1 MPTVY
6 VSVVGRFA
14 TLQQTASMS
23 CFPMATV
30 KYRSRYFF
38 LRGNLYKAMGRFL
51 VAHFDYAEAIKQSKT
66 RKTAVDPDYFCARGV
81 CFRKMGSLKEA
92 LDDLNNAIHLKSDNG
107 VYYFQRGLVHFQG
120 GDYAASERD
129 FGSAI
134 RLDSQTYRSFFN
146 RANCRRKLGNASG
159 AVEDLREASQVDPTA
174 PAAHN
179 ALGLALC
186 EQGDYFGALQSI
198 SLACTNAPSN
208 STYLANRGLVHYHLG
223 NLGEALAD
231 YNAALQMQEGQQ
243 PDSTLLFHRGN
254 ALLAAGKGRDAL
266 ADLTMAAHLTLQGI
280 RSRGA
285 AAASGGAGGHADSR
299 STLGGRAGRRGA
311 PRGGRSGLFLH
322 SGGPSATSL
331 ASTSAG
337 STGEGNFAGFT
348 VDDLP
353 VLEGGQNRAAA
364 VADKI
369 VFGDGGVHDPVRA
382 GEGQVSAAVTAG
394 LGLSAFAQVS
404 PPPLQPAPVSS
415 PAAAADS
422 HSAPD
427 DAGKPASADDSDAR
441 RAAMVQAKFAMKDR
455 NGLTLQVGLP
465 AVQDISVNAG
475 EEASAGTGGATA
487 VSRWGSLGQQGGSVT
502 PRQRSAASHAGSA
515 WDDDVDDLPRVLP
528 TEEDIDLIKRT
539 GEIVVQPSEFRGAAS
554 GEESGTGG
562 GGRTLDGAGMSGVTS
577 LALVTCRQQHSL
589 GLAFQSLRKYEAAL
603 EHFQLALAL
612 WAGHA
617 PSRYH
622 SSLML
627 HALGDHDQ
635 AEGELGI
642 LLYREPDSQRVLEA
656 RGLARQAMG
665 HHSAAVADFSQALE
679 IEERGETYYHRAVSH
694 LASKPEPNVQ
704 AALRDLKSARK
715 TGFKRGEVYD
725 KCATAFLL
733 QGDVPSAIAAYTAA
747 LELDPTNLSYLAR
760 RSQCHRELGDAA
772 EAEKDLT
779 VALAMPHADASLLYL
794 RGLARYD
801 QDHFDESVEDLEG
814 ALHSGVDPSTLPDVY
829 YSIGLAHANSDRH
842 REAEAA
848 FSAALGVQPPPPRSL
863 QLLYVHERAK
873 SRQMIGWHHEAV
885 EDFSTVIAL
894 NGGNAHAY
902 FRRAFSQKA
911 LGRYETAAEDFETA
925 RMLQPTNPHLMVN
938 YSTLH
943 EVETIIL
950 CAAGE
955 EPAFDNERFPTASVS
970 EHAPQDGEV
979 FGPPGGSRRHSHALD
994 EEGVATMRD
1003 KIVRQAAL
1011 RAGGRGDTPGGLSQG
1026 ARFAVGEHK

>member
-1 MPTVY
+1 
-6 VSVVGRFA
+6 
-14 TLQQTASMS
+14 
-23 CFPMATV
+23 
-30 KYRSRYFF
+30 
-38 LRGNLYKAMGRFL
+38 MGRYL

-66 RKTAVDPDYFCARGV
+66 RKAAVDPDYYCARGV

-107 VYYFQRGLVHFQG
+107 VYYFQRGLVHFQA
-120 GDYAASERD
+120 GDYAAAERD
-129 FGSAI
+129 FGAAV
-134 RLDSQTYRSFFN
+134 RLDSQTYRSYFN
-146 RANCRRKLGNASG
+146 RANCRRKLGNAQG
-159 AVEDLREASQVDPTA
+159 AISDLREATQVDPTA

-186 EQGDYFGALQSI
+186 EQGDYYGALQSI
-198 SLACTNAPSN
+198 GLACTNAPTN
-208 STYLANRGLVHYHLG
+208 TTYLANRGLVHYHLG

-231 YNAALQMQEGQQ
+231 YNAAIQMMEGQQ

-280 RSRGA
+280 RAKAGESAASQGGSRASLGRDA
-285 AAASGGAGGHADSR
+285 RHGRRSGGAF
-299 STLGGRAGRRGA
+299 GA
-311 PRGGRSGLFLH
+311 RSGTSLR
-322 SGGPSATSL
+322 SGGASA
-331 ASTSAG
+331 ASFASSAIAGPAEG
-337 STGEGNFAGFT
+337 SGEYT

-353 VLEGGQNRAAA
+353 VLEGGRSRAAA

-369 VFGDGGVHDPVRA
+369 VFGDGGAHDPVRA
-382 GEGQVSAAVTAG
+382 AEGQVSAAVTAG
-394 LGLSAFAQVS
+394 LGLSAFAQVEPPQLQ
-404 PPPLQPAPVSS
+404 PPPPSPTAASTAAGQHGGGDSSSTAAPVS
-415 PAAAADS
+415 
-422 HSAPD
+422 
-427 DAGKPASADDSDAR
+427 DADAR
-441 RAAMVQAKFAMKDR
+441 RSAMVQAKFAMKDR

-465 AVQDISVNAG
+465 PVADISVNAG
-475 EEASAGTGGATA
+475 EEATDTGGATA
-487 VSRWGSLGQQGGSVT
+487 ISRWGSVGHHGSST
-502 PRQRSAASHAGSA
+502 PRSRRGPAAAGSSSA

-539 GEIVVQPSEFRGAAS
+539 GEIVVHPSEFESSAAD
-554 GEESGTGG
+554 EEGG
-562 GGRTLDGAGMSGVTS
+562 GAGGLGGGGMSGVTS

-622 SSLML
+622 ASLML

-642 LLYREPDSQRVLEA
+642 LLYKEPDSQRVLEA

-665 HHSAAVADFSQALE
+665 HHAAAIADLTEALS

-694 LASKPEPNVQ
+694 LASKPEPDVE

-733 QGDVPSAIAAYTAA
+733 QGDVHSAIAAYSAA
-747 LELDPTNLSYLAR
+747 LEVDPTNLSYLAR

-801 QDHFDESVEDLEG
+801 QDHFDESVEDLEA
-814 ALHSGVDPSTLPDVY
+814 ALHAGVDPSTLPDVY

-848 FSAALGVQPPPPRSL
+848 FSAALGVSPPPPRSL

-873 SRQMIGWHHEAV
+873 SRQMIGWHQEAV
-885 EDFSTVIAL
+885 QDFTTVIAL

-911 LGRYETAAEDFETA
+911 LGKHEAAAEDFETA
-925 RMLQPTNPHLMVN
+925 RMLQPTNPHLVVN

-955 EPAFDNERFPTASVS
+955 EPAFDNDRFPTASVAGGDAEQES
-970 EHAPQDGEV
+970 EV
-979 FGPPGGSRRHSHALD
+979 YGPPGGRRRHTHALD

-1011 RAGGRGDTPGGLSQG
+1011 RAGGRGNTPGASRLG
-1026 ARFAVGEHK
+1026 ARFDVSEHK

>member
-1 MPTVY
+1 
-6 VSVVGRFA
+6 
-14 TLQQTASMS
+14 
-23 CFPMATV
+23 
-30 KYRSRYFF
+30 
-38 LRGNLYKAMGRFL
+38 MGRYL

-66 RKTAVDPDYFCARGV
+66 RKTAVDPDYYCARGV

-107 VYYFQRGLVHFQG
+107 VYYFQRGLIHFQG
-120 GDYAASERD
+120 GDYAAAERD

-134 RLDSQTYRSFFN
+134 RFDSQTYRSYFN
-146 RANCRRKLGNASG
+146 RANCRRKLGNAVG

-208 STYLANRGLVHYHLG
+208 ATYLANRGLVHYHLG

-231 YNAALQMQEGQQ
+231 YNAALAMQESQS

-280 RSRGA
+280 RARGA
-285 AAASGGAGGHADSR
+285 ALGGGGARHADSR
-299 STLGGRAGRRGA
+299 STLGGRAGRRAGA
-311 PRGGRSGLFLH
+311 RGSRSGLSLH
-322 SGGPSATSL
+322 SGSASAATF
-331 ASTSAG
+331 ASDTP
-337 STGEGNFAGFT
+337 TGGEQFVGYT

-364 VADKI
+364 TADKI
-369 VFGDGGVHDPVRA
+369 VHGDGGAHDPVRSA
-382 GEGQVSAAVTAG
+382 EGQVPAAVTAG
-394 LGLSAFAQVS
+394 LGLSAFAQVD
-404 PPPLQPAPVSS
+404 PPQLQPAPPS
-415 PAAAADS
+415 PSAASAAAGFGRGVESDRVPS
-422 HSAPD
+422 GGD
-427 DAGKPASADDSDAR
+427 TDAR
-441 RAAMVQAKFAMKDR
+441 RAAMVHAKAAMKDR

-465 AVQDISVNAG
+465 AVADISVNAG
-475 EEASAGTGGATA
+475 EEASTSTGGAAA
-487 VSRWGSLGQQGGSVT
+487 VSRWGALGRQGGGAT
-502 PRQRSAASHAGSA
+502 PRMGGAAAAPSAA

-539 GEIVVQPSEFRGAAS
+539 GEIVVQPSEFGNTDEGPGGERG
-554 GEESGTGG
+554 GLGG
-562 GGRTLDGAGMSGVTS
+562 GGMAGVTS

-622 SSLML
+622 CSLML

-642 LLYREPDSQRVLEA
+642 LLYREPESQRVLEA

-665 HHSAAVADFSQALE
+665 HHAAAVDDFSQALE

-694 LASKPEPNVQ
+694 LASKPQPNVQ

-760 RSQCHRELGDAA
+760 RSQCHRELGDPA

-779 VALAMPHADASLLYL
+779 IALAMPHADASLLYL

-801 QDHFDESVEDLEG
+801 QDHFDESVEDLEA

-842 REAEAA
+842 QEAEAA
-848 FSAALGVQPPPPRSL
+848 FSAALGVQPPPPHSL
-863 QLLYVHERAK
+863 QLLYLHERAK
-873 SRQMIGWHHEAV
+873 SRQMVGWHQEAV
-885 EDFSTVIAL
+885 EDFTGVIKM

-911 LGRYETAAEDFETA
+911 LGKYEAAAEDFETA
-925 RMLQPTNPHLMVN
+925 RMLQPTNPHLVVN

-955 EPAFDNERFPTASVS
+955 EPAFDNDRFPTGSVVQG
-970 EHAPQDGEV
+970 APADEGEV
-979 FGPPGGSRRHSHALD
+979 YGPPGGSRHHSNALD

-1011 RAGGRGDTPGGLSQG
+1011 RAGGRGDTPGGARVAFGRG
-1026 ARFAVGEHK
+1026 AHFSSGEHK